1 MQCPCSGVVL
11 AGGLNSRMGGENKA
25 LLCVGDQCIL
35 DRLMAAFEGIFRQVL
50 LVTNSPLA
58 FLPWNVTMVGDL
70 FPVRSSL
77 TGIHAGL
84 FHASSGHV
92 FVTACD
98 THFLKKE
105 LITFLLEELEPK
117 WDVVIPATE
126 EGLQPLCAVYSKR
139 CLRPI
144 ERQLAEGNAKIID
157 FFSQVRVK
165 EVPEERLRQADPH
178 LLSFFNVNTPE
189 ALVRAEEMG
198 RRHWRG
204 PADGG

>member
-25 LLCVGDQCIL
+25 LLCVGGRRIL

-58 FLPWNVTMVGDL
+58 FLPWDVTMVGDL

-92 FVTACD
+92 FLTACD
-98 THFLKKE
+98 TPFLKKE
-105 LITFLLEELEPK
+105 LIKVLVEELEPK

-144 ERQLAEGNAKIID
+144 ERQLAEGNARIID

-165 EVPEERLRQADPH
+165 KVPEERFRQADPQ

-189 ALVRAEEMG
+189 ALVRAEEICRQQM
-198 RRHWRG
+198 
-204 PADGG
+204 

>member
-25 LLCVGDQCIL
+25 LLCVGDRRIL
-35 DRLMAAFEGIFRQVL
+35 DRLMGAFEGIFRQIL

-58 FLPWNVTMVGDL
+58 FLPWDVTMVGDL

-92 FVTACD
+92 FLTACD
-98 THFLKKE
+98 TPFLKKE
-105 LITFLLEELEPK
+105 LITLLLEELDPK

-126 EGLQPLCAVYSKR
+126 EGFQPLCAVYSKR

-165 EVPEERLRQADPH
+165 EVPEERLRQADPQ

-189 ALVRAEEMG
+189 ALVRAEEIC
-198 RRHWRG
+198 RRR
-204 PADGG
+204 P

>member
-1 MQCPCSGVVL
+1 
-11 AGGLNSRMGGENKA
+11 MGGENKA
-25 LLCVGDQCIL
+25 LLCVGDRRIL
-35 DRLMAAFEGIFRQVL
+35 DRLMTAFGGIFRQVL
-50 LVTNSPLA
+50 LVTNSPLS
-58 FLPWNVTMVGDL
+58 FLPWDVTMVGDL

-98 THFLKKE
+98 TPFLKKE
-105 LITFLLEELEPK
+105 LITVLLKELEPK

-165 EVPEERLRQADPH
+165 EVPEERLRQADPQ
-178 LLSFFNVNTPE
+178 LQSFFNVNTPE
-189 ALVRAEEMG
+189 ALVRAKEMV
-198 RRHWRG
+198 
-204 PADGG
+204 

>member
-25 LLCVGDQCIL
+25 LLSVGDQCIL

-50 LVTNSPLA
+50 LVTNSPLS
-58 FLPWNVTMVGDL
+58 FLPWDVTMVGDL
-70 FPVRSSL
+70 FPIRSSL

-92 FVTACD
+92 FATACD
-98 THFLKKE
+98 TPFLKKE
-105 LITFLLEELEPK
+105 LISLLLEELEPK

-165 EVPEERLRQADPH
+165 EVPEERLRQVDPQ

-189 ALVRAEEMG
+189 ALVRAEEIC
-198 RRHWRG
+198 RH
-204 PADGG
+204 